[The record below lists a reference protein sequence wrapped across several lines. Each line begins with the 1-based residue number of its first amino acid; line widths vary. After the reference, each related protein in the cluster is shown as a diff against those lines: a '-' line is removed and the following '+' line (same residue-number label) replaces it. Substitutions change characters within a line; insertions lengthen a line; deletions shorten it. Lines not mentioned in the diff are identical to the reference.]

1 MPGFHSFS
9 FHSQLQKTQLF
20 SPYTFRESLS
30 IPGRSFPTTA
40 LSQNLFTHPGL
51 IEIPE
56 AAGSSESI
64 RDRRM
69 QNRSR
74 EYFPEENGLPPQ
86 APNLTFGTIIECGNM
101 IEKQNLSVSCCHGN
115 QWSHISLEW
124 TSPTSPFKLWH
135 ILCSTLLIYLFSYM
149 IISWECKIF
158 PDPTN

>member
-1 MPGFHSFS
+1 MDSKINIFRMKYVPPNFKLSILLCPQPFKNNTCLAFIHFP

-30 IPGRSFPTTA
+30 IPGRRFPTTA

-56 AAGSSESI
+56 AAGSSDSI

-86 APNLTFGTIIECGNM
+86 ADLT
-101 IEKQNLSVSCCHGN
+101 
-115 QWSHISLEW
+115 
-124 TSPTSPFKLWH
+124 
-135 ILCSTLLIYLFSYM
+135 
-149 IISWECKIF
+149 
-158 PDPTN
+158 